1 LPEKKIDDL
10 KLPKEYTKSSDG
22 FYMIDQFTNSMGTVS
37 GFIDPNVVG
46 KINKI
51 RITIPQASETWIIVS
66 EIDFSQKPDN
76 SRKNLL
82 SLIKSSSVY
91 LNFNSTPNRN

>member
-1 LPEKKIDDL
+1 
-10 KLPKEYTKSSDG
+10 
-22 FYMIDQFTNSMGTVS
+22 MIDQFTNSMGTVS

-66 EIDFSQKPDN
+66 EIDFSQKTDN